1 MPHPDLGIW
10 FVGAFGSVASTTA
23 LGLAALQRSLVAT
36 TGLVTATPEL
46 AALPLPKFDRF
57 VVGGHDIRAGSMEQS
72 VRELHERA
80 NVLNEGLIKQCSDVL
95 AQWDRNVRPGTVYR
109 CGQAIEQL
117 VDRGDLKEARTPLV
131 LVEQIADDI
140 LEFRSDHGLDHVIV
154 VNLASTEPPVDSEQL
169 PKHWDELEQA
179 LAKGTASLP
188 ASCLYALA
196 AIRTHSSYIN
206 FTPSA
211 GISLAALRELADRE
225 GILYAGQDGKTGE
238 TLLKTVLAPLFKHR
252 NLRVLSWVGHNI
264 FGNRDGLVLD
274 DPRHKASKVRT
285 KDRVLGDILGYTP
298 QTLVTIEYIESL
310 ADWKTAWDHVH
321 FEGFLGTKMVL
332 QFTWQGCD
340 SLLAAPLVL
349 DLVRLTAFEWQRGGR
364 GLQRHLASFFKRPLG
379 VECHDFFEQWQ
390 LLIEYARRAGEQS
403 RCGPDG
409 VTHSRH
415 VHEN

>member
-1 MPHPDLGIW
+1 MAYPDLGIW

-23 LGLAALQRSLVAT
+23 LGLAALQRNLTSL
-36 TGLVTATPEL
+36 TGLVTATAEL
-46 AALPLPKFDRF
+46 ASLPLPSFDRF

-72 VRELHERA
+72 VRELHEQA
-80 NVLNEGLIKQCSDVL
+80 NVLTGDLIEQCRDQL
-95 AQWDRNVRPGTVYR
+95 AEWNRNVRPGTVHR
-109 CGQAIEQL
+109 CGRAVEAL
-117 VDRGDLKEARTPLV
+117 VDRGDVKRSQSPLE

-140 LEFRSDHGLDHVIV
+140 LEFRNRNGLDHVVV
-154 VNLASTEPPVDSEQL
+154 VNLASTEPPVDTSAVPDHWSEL
-169 PKHWDELEQA
+169 DAELA
-179 LAKGTASLP
+179 RGTVTLP

-211 GISLAALRELADRE
+211 GISLPALRELADRE

-238 TLLKTVLAPLFKHR
+238 TLLKTVLAPMFRHR

-274 DPRHKASKVRT
+274 DPQHKASKVKT
-285 KDRVLGDILGYTP
+285 KDRVLGEILGYTP

-310 ADWKTAWDHVH
+310 ADWKTAWDHIH

-349 DLVRLTAFEWQRGGR
+349 DLVRLTAFEWQRGGK
-364 GLQRHLASFFKRPLG
+364 GLQKHLASFFKNPLG
-379 VECHDFFEQWQ
+379 VESRDFFEQWQ
-390 LLIEYARRAGEQS
+390 LLKEYASEVMRSGSAS
-403 RCGPDG
+403 
-409 VTHSRH
+409 VTELRQECH
-415 VHEN
+415 